1 MTFEEINAKYPK
13 DRDEMPLDEIKEYAA
28 EGKFLHYDSIR
39 QAFEL

>member
-1 MTFEEINAKYPK
+1 MKKVTA
-13 DRDEMPLDEIKEYAA
+13 LDEIKGYAA